1 MTTIVIIELRAKQG
15 SADDLLST
23 FKQFTP
29 QARRSEGNI
38 SLDLIRGQDDPDVIV
53 LYEQWETRN
62 HFEKY
67 LAWFEEQGR
76 RKIIEALT
84 EGEASVRYFD
94 ITPA

>member
-1 MTTIVIIELRAKQG
+1 MPTIVIVEIRAKQG
-15 SADDLLST
+15 SVDDLISA
-23 FKQFTP
+23 FKQFIPT
-29 QARRSEGNI
+29 ARSSEGNI

-84 EGEASVRYFD
+84 EGEASIRYFD